1 MGARR
6 DLIESFMLSRTE
18 PADRQVEALRLSY
31 DSRILT
37 HRLVPAEHVAVLAAV
52 RYFCA
57 SVYSIPCNYDRW
69 TRISRG
75 MIRK

>member
-18 PADRQVEALRLSY
+18 PADRQVEVLRLSY
-31 DSRILT
+31 DTRILT
-37 HRLVPAEHVAVLAAV
+37 HRLVPAKHVAVLAAV

-57 SVYSIPCNYDRW
+57 SVYSIPCNYGRR
-69 TRISRG
+69 TRISRFFF
-75 MIRK
+75 RK